1 MPEVEIGDPMAELE
15 DLVGLAPVKE
25 QVKRLV
31 AELKAEKLRTEAG
44 MPPSERSRHMVF
56 TGNPGTAKTTV
67 ARLLARIYA
76 QLGVLAH
83 GHLIE
88 VGRAD
93 LVGEYIGQ
101 TAPRTTAR
109 FNQATGGVLFI
120 DEAYSLVPP
129 DSFRDFG
136 NEAIATLLKLMEDHR
151 DEVVVIVAGYP
162 SEMQRFVESNPG
174 VASRFPST
182 ISFADYSPDELWG
195 IFRLYAEKAGFSLP
209 DGVEVAFRR
218 LVPDPRP
225 EAFGNGRFV
234 RNVFEEAVS
243 RQAMRITAMTD
254 PVKEVVTQLRP
265 EDLPDQTSATGKSDG
280 TGLYL

>member
-1 MPEVEIGDPMAELE
+1 
-15 DLVGLAPVKE
+15 
-25 QVKRLV
+25 
-31 AELKAEKLRTEAG
+31 
-44 MPPSERSRHMVF
+44 MVF

-136 NEAIATLLKLMEDHR
+136 NETIATLLKLMEDHR

-162 SEMQRFVESNPG
+162 REMQRFVESNPG

-195 IFRLYAEKAGFSLP
+195 IFRLYAEKAGFSL
-209 DGVEVAFRR
+209 ARR
-218 LVPDPRP
+218 RRGRVPAAGPGSASRGLRQRP
-225 EAFGNGRFV
+225 LRPQRV
-234 RNVFEEAVS
+234 RGGGQPPGDADHRDDRS
-243 RQAMRITAMTD
+243 RQRGRHPAAARGPARPD
-254 PVKEVVTQLRP
+254 VGDRQERRDRAVPVSAQP
-265 EDLPDQTSATGKSDG
+265 E
-280 TGLYL
+280 

>member
-1 MPEVEIGDPMAELE
+1 MVEGDR
-15 DLVGLAPVKE
+15 LA
-25 QVKRLV
+25 
-31 AELKAEKLRTEAG
+31 A
-44 MPPSERSRHMVF
+44 
-56 TGNPGTAKTTV
+56 
-67 ARLLARIYA
+67 
-76 QLGVLAH
+76 
-83 GHLIE
+83 
-88 VGRAD
+88 
-93 LVGEYIGQ
+93 
-101 TAPRTTAR
+101 
-109 FNQATGGVLFI
+109 
-120 DEAYSLVPP
+120 

-151 DEVVVIVAGYP
+151 AEVVVIVAGYP
-162 SEMQRFVESNPG
+162 REMQRFVESNPG

-209 DGVEVAFRR
+209 DGVEGAFRR

-254 PVKEVVTQLRP
+254 PTKEVVTQLRP
-265 EDLPDQTSATGKSDG
+265 EDLPDQTSATGKIDG